1 MYWSMLSSTALV
13 CIVDFTS
20 IVELICVCWNVTY
33 AEELLP
39 SCCLVAGA
47 PTSLFMDL
55 SGPPRHPNHRLD
67 SRILCGFHLCVL
79 AT

>member
-1 MYWSMLSSTALV
+1 MSMYWSMLSSTDLV

-39 SCCLVAGA
+39 
-47 PTSLFMDL
+47 
-55 SGPPRHPNHRLD
+55 
-67 SRILCGFHLCVL
+67 
-79 AT
+79 